1 MGGMK
6 KCECPRETE
15 QSLRQR
21 KRQRDG
27 ETHVHIHTDTGV
39 GGGAGREQGLIS
51 VPLPQADI
59 THFISGQYET
69 GS

>member
-1 MGGMK
+1 MPSRDRAK
-6 KCECPRETE
+6 PETE
-15 QSLRQR
+15 
-21 KRQRDG
+21 KETAGWRDPRAH
-27 ETHVHIHTDTGV
+27 THRHG
-39 GGGAGREQGLIS
+39 GRGGAGREQGLIS